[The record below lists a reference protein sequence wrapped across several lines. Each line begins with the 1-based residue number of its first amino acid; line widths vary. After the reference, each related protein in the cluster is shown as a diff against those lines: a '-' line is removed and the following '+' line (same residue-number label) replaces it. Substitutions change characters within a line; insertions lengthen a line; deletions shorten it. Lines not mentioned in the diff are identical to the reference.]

1 MCKKASL
8 LNFRAIQFECG
19 LAFRYV
25 RQYHLRHIIETSFHI
40 MRRHFILFLLFTCIS
55 LTGSLASAQEPNDGE
70 GDIRYISDD
79 LFTFLHAGPGRNYRI
94 LGSVIAGTKVTLLQ
108 EDSDSEFVEV
118 IDDKQRTGWIQAE
131 YISKS
136 RSVRELVP
144 GLQKQLQ
151 EANAT
156 IKQQRIDNDLLNQR
170 IADLSSQN
178 AGITRK
184 LDEIASENGRISSE
198 LANQDQS
205 AQIEWFTRGGIVAVI
220 SLLLG
225 IILTYLPKK
234 RRRNDNWM

>member
-1 MCKKASL
+1 M
-8 LNFRAIQFECG
+8 IQLDCR

-25 RQYHLRHIIETSFHI
+25 RQYHLLHITETSFDI
-40 MRRHFILFLLFTCIS
+40 MLMPARHVLFLLCS
-55 LTGSLASAQEPNDGE
+55 LTLFFGLQATAQEPNDSEGE
-70 GDIRYISDD
+70 VRYISDD

-108 EDSDSEFVEV
+108 EDLENQFVEI

-131 YISKS
+131 FISRS

-144 GLQKQLQ
+144 GLQQQLQ
-151 EANAT
+151 EANSV
-156 IKQQRIDNDLLNQR
+156 IKQQNTDNDLLNQR

-178 AGITRK
+178 AALSRK
-184 LDEIASENGRISSE
+184 LNDVASENTRISAE
-198 LANQDQS
+198 LANHDQS

-220 SLLLG
+220 SLILG
-225 IILTYLPKK
+225 IVITYLPKK